1 MQESF
6 TGTTRKVEQDCVEM
20 KKLLQQ
26 RGWEIV
32 NGVVR
37 SISPGLGLYYPV
49 EEGVV
54 SVFSPKENAERRLP
68 INPAMASQ
76 TTIAM
81 PYVML
86 AHKAFRYGWLN
97 SIGIAGGN
105 IAGINGYKLA
115 EKS

>member
-1 MQESF
+1 MIE
-6 TGTTRKVEQDCVEM
+6 
-20 KKLLQQ
+20 LLQN
-26 RGWEIV
+26 RGWVIV
-32 NGVVR
+32 NGIVR

-54 SVFSPKENAERRLP
+54 SVFSPTENAQRRLP

-97 SIGIAGGN
+97 SIGIVGGN
-105 IAGINGYKLA
+105 IAGINGYQLE